1 MSAIY
6 IGAALDLRILKSNNF
21 DFINKFYYIDK
32 NNDEIF
38 IKNINKAMQ
47 FHNMKLINIDNNV
60 RTYYN
65 KKNNKK
71 IIYYLNTE
79 LPKNYENIKNINFD
93 ILIFAGYNPDSCILK
108 NKKNIKFIGLN
119 DTFFKN
125 DFNNNKSSI
134 LYKIHNEKLFKNI
147 FCNYICIFKLT

>member
-65 KKNNKK
+65 KKNSK
-71 IIYYLNTE
+71 
-79 LPKNYENIKNINFD
+79 
-93 ILIFAGYNPDSCILK
+93 
-108 NKKNIKFIGLN
+108 
-119 DTFFKN
+119 
-125 DFNNNKSSI
+125 
-134 LYKIHNEKLFKNI
+134 
-147 FCNYICIFKLT
+147 